1 MTPAEALAPTVRSTA
16 GLTPGDLDEGPTMVS
31 TGGHGRNTA
40 SDPVFQPGE
49 VLADRYRIVRFL
61 AQGGM
66 GEVYEAE
73 DLELRQAVALKTVSA
88 SIGDEPAAVERF
100 KREIALARRVTH
112 PNVCRI
118 FDLGQHTGP
127 GARPLTFLSMELL
140 HGETLSACLRRRG
153 RVTVEEALP
162 LIRQMIAALRAAHG
176 AHVVHRDFKSENVYL
191 VPKDG
196 LALGQLAEARAV
208 VTDFGIARASDTSD
222 AFAAQVTGLG
232 IVGTPAYMAPEQ
244 VENAPVIT
252 AAADIYALGIVIY
265 EMVTGRLPFDGGNPL
280 TTAVKRLQE
289 PPPPPHI
296 HVPDLPAW
304 WERTILRCLERRAED
319 RFATVTEVAAA
330 LEPPSPQA
338 RPVPSA

>member
-1 MTPAEALAPTVRSTA
+1 MMTPAEASAPTVRSSA
-16 GLTPGDLDEGPTMVS
+16 DLGLGRGDLEEGPTMVS
-31 TGGHGRNTA
+31 TGGHGRGGG
-40 SDPVFQPGE
+40 SEPIFQAGE

-118 FDLGQHTGP
+118 FDLGQHASP
-127 GARPLTFLSMELL
+127 GAAGPVTFLSMELL
-140 HGETLSACLRRRG
+140 RGETLSACLRRRG
-153 RVTVEEALP
+153 RLTLEEALP
-162 LIRQMIAALRAAHG
+162 LVRQMTTALEAAHG

-196 LALGQLAEARAV
+196 QALTNLADARAV
-208 VTDFGIARASDTSD
+208 VTDFGIARASDASD

-265 EMVTGRLPFDGGNPL
+265 EMVTGKLPFDGG
-280 TTAVKRLQE
+280 
-289 PPPPPHI
+289 
-296 HVPDLPAW
+296 
-304 WERTILRCLERRAED
+304 
-319 RFATVTEVAAA
+319 
-330 LEPPSPQA
+330 
-338 RPVPSA
+338 